1 MKRPARVSNRWTYS
15 CPFCPSDYGLYAL
28 QLESLDDHRNG
39 GYRSQWNARHIL
51 TKSPGELEHEPQDE
65 SITTY
70 VSPTIQRD
78 PDRRGTGQ
86 YVNHT
91 GKWGEDRAGGKT
103 PWPLRLSTS
112 TVQFSS
118 LSVEKA
124 CERIAA
130 LGFAAV
136 DFWHAGF
143 GCPHLD
149 EIEKRLGPE
158 GLKDLLAKNHL
169 KLYAF
174 TCYNVGKNAGYPRFA
189 ELLGKAGG
197 GVAVRE
203 ARYGKVQNLT
213 AEMKAL
219 LEQLKPQLELAEKY
233 HSRIAVENHAD
244 SLLNSKD
251 SFKAF
256 VELNRNPRLGI
267 ALAPYHLQAAGIS
280 VEEVIGIAGKQL
292 LFFYA
297 WQHADGMK
305 QLPGIGPAD
314 FTPWIAALARAGYA
328 EYVNP
333 FMHGHPGPDEM
344 AKGLAT
350 ARDYLVRCHRQGR
363 GGLLKPRRPEQACAV
378 PA

>member
-1 MKRPARVSNRWTYS
+1 MHDRQLSRRAFLQQSSAVLAGAALAGTLSARATA
-15 CPFCPSDYGLYAL
+15 GEAL
-28 QLESLDDHRNG
+28 
-39 GYRSQWNARHIL
+39 A
-51 TKSPGELEHEPQDE
+51 GE
-65 SITTY
+65 
-70 VSPTIQRD
+70 
-78 PDRRGTGQ
+78 
-86 YVNHT
+86 
-91 GKWGEDRAGGKT
+91 KA
-103 PWPLRLSTS
+103 PWPMRMSTS

-124 CERIAA
+124 CEQIAA

-136 DFWHAGF
+136 DFWHSGF

-149 EIEKRLGPE
+149 DIEKRLGSE
-158 GLKDLLAKNHL
+158 GLKDLLAKNKL

-174 TCYNVGKNAGYPRFA
+174 SCYNAGYPRFA

-197 GVAVRE
+197 GLAVRE
-203 ARYGKVQNLT
+203 ARYGKVQNL
-213 AEMKAL
+213 AEEMKAF

-233 HSRIAVENHAD
+233 NSRIAIENHGD

-256 VELNRNPRLGI
+256 VELNSNPRLGI
-267 ALAPYHLQAAGIS
+267 ALAPYHLQAAKIP
-280 VEEVIGIAGKQL
+280 VEEVIAIVGKQL

-297 WQHADGMK
+297 WQNGAGMK
-305 QLPGIGPAD
+305 QLPGVGPAD
-314 FTPWIAALARAGYA
+314 FTPWIAALAKAGYA

-350 ARDYLVRCHRQGR
+350 ARDYLVQCHKKALAGS
-363 GGLLKPRRPEQACAV
+363 
-378 PA
+378 

>member
-1 MKRPARVSNRWTYS
+1 MHDRQLSRRAFLQNSSAVLAGAALANALSARAIAGPAS
-15 CPFCPSDYGLYAL
+15 A
-28 QLESLDDHRNG
+28 
-39 GYRSQWNARHIL
+39 
-51 TKSPGELEHEPQDE
+51 GE
-65 SITTY
+65 
-70 VSPTIQRD
+70 
-78 PDRRGTGQ
+78 
-86 YVNHT
+86 
-91 GKWGEDRAGGKT
+91 KA
-103 PWPLRLSTS
+103 PWPMRMSTS

-130 LGFAAV
+130 LGFEAV

-149 EIEKRLGPE
+149 DIEKRLGAE
-158 GLKDLLAKNHL
+158 GLKELLAKTKL

-174 TCYNVGKNAGYPRFA
+174 TCYNVGYPRFA

-197 GVAVRE
+197 GLAVRE

-213 AEMKAL
+213 EEMKAF
-219 LEQLKPQLELAEKY
+219 LEQLKPQVELAEKY
-233 HSRIAVENHAD
+233 STRIAIENHGN

-256 VELNRNPRLGI
+256 VDLNRSPRLGI
-267 ALAPYHLQAAGIS
+267 ALAPYHLQAAKIP
-280 VEEVIGIAGKQL
+280 VEEVIGIVGKQL

-297 WQHADGMK
+297 WQQGADMK
-305 QLPGIGPAD
+305 QLPGVGPAD
-314 FTPWIAALARAGYA
+314 FTPWIAALAKAGYA

-350 ARDYLVRCHRQGR
+350 ARDYLVQCHKKATAT
-363 GGLLKPRRPEQACAV
+363 L
-378 PA
+378 

>member
-1 MKRPARVSNRWTYS
+1 MHNKQLSRRTFLQQSSTLLAGAALANTLTTRV
-15 CPFCPSDYGLYAL
+15 YA
-28 QLESLDDHRNG
+28 
-39 GYRSQWNARHIL
+39 
-51 TKSPGELEHEPQDE
+51 
-65 SITTY
+65 
-70 VSPTIQRD
+70 
-78 PDRRGTGQ
+78 
-86 YVNHT
+86 
-91 GKWGEDRAGGKT
+91 GEDHSGEKS

-136 DFWHAGF
+136 NFWHAGF

-174 TCYNVGKNAGYPRFA
+174 TCYNVGTNAGYPRLV
-189 ELLGKAGG
+189 EMLGKAGG

-219 LEQLKPQLELAEKY
+219 LEQLKPQLELAEKH
-233 HSRIAVENHAD
+233 HSRIAVENHEG

-280 VEEVIGIAGKQL
+280 VEDVIAIAGKQL

-297 WQHADGMK
+297 WQHAEGMK
-305 QLPGIGPAD
+305 QLPGVGPAD
-314 FTPWIAALARAGYA
+314 FTPWVASLAKAGYA

-350 ARDYLVRCHRQGR
+350 ARDYLVRCHR
-363 GGLLKPRRPEQACAV
+363 KAV
-378 PA
+378 AIG

>member
-1 MKRPARVSNRWTYS
+1 MRDNRLSRRTFLQQSSTFLAGAALANTLSTRACAGEEPAAT
-15 CPFCPSDYGLYAL
+15 
-28 QLESLDDHRNG
+28 Q
-39 GYRSQWNARHIL
+39 
-51 TKSPGELEHEPQDE
+51 K
-65 SITTY
+65 
-70 VSPTIQRD
+70 
-78 PDRRGTGQ
+78 
-86 YVNHT
+86 
-91 GKWGEDRAGGKT
+91 

-149 EIEKRLGPE
+149 EIEKRLRPE

-174 TCYNVGKNAGYPRFA
+174 TCYNVGGNAGYPRFA

-197 GVAVRE
+197 GLAVRE
-203 ARYGKVQNLT
+203 ARYGKIQDLT
-213 AEMKAL
+213 AEMKVF
-219 LEQLKPQLELAEKY
+219 LEQLKPELELAGRFN
-233 HSRIAVENHAD
+233 SRIAIENHAD

-292 LFFYA
+292 FFFYA
-297 WQHADGMK
+297 WQHAEGMK
-305 QLPGIGPAD
+305 QLPGVGPTD
-314 FTPWIAALARAGYA
+314 FTPWIAALARVNYA

-344 AKGLAT
+344 AKELAT
-350 ARDYLVRCHRQGR
+350 ARDFLIRC
-363 GGLLKPRRPEQACAV
+363 RRAV
-378 PA
+378 GPG

>member
-1 MKRPARVSNRWTYS
+1 MYDKQLSRRRFLQQTSTVLAATAAAHVSTARV
-15 CPFCPSDYGLYAL
+15 DG
-28 QLESLDDHRNG
+28 
-39 GYRSQWNARHIL
+39 
-51 TKSPGELEHEPQDE
+51 
-65 SITTY
+65 
-70 VSPTIQRD
+70 
-78 PDRRGTGQ
+78 
-86 YVNHT
+86 
-91 GKWGEDRAGGKT
+91 GEDRAGKKT
-103 PWPLRLSTS
+103 SWPLRLSTS

-124 CERIAA
+124 CERIAT

-174 TCYNVGKNAGYPRFA
+174 SCYNVGASAGYPRFA

-203 ARYGKVQNLT
+203 ARYGKVKDLT
-213 AEMKAL
+213 VEMKEF

-233 HSRIAVENHAD
+233 NSRIAIENHAD
-244 SLLNSKD
+244 SLLSSKD

-267 ALAPYHLQAAGIS
+267 ALAPYHLQAEGIS
-280 VEEVIGIAGKQL
+280 VEEVIAIAGKQL

-305 QLPGIGPAD
+305 QLPGVGPAD

-333 FMHGHPGPDEM
+333 FMHGHPDVEPM

-350 ARDYLVRCHRQGR
+350 ARDYLVRCHQ
-363 GGLLKPRRPEQACAV
+363 KAMAIS
-378 PA
+378 

>member
-1 MKRPARVSNRWTYS
+1 MYKQQVSRRTFLHASSTVLAGAALSNALSTPVDAGENR
-15 CPFCPSDYGLYAL
+15 
-28 QLESLDDHRNG
+28 G
-39 GYRSQWNARHIL
+39 GN
-51 TKSPGELEHEPQDE
+51 
-65 SITTY
+65 
-70 VSPTIQRD
+70 
-78 PDRRGTGQ
+78 
-86 YVNHT
+86 
-91 GKWGEDRAGGKT
+91 KT
-103 PWPLRLSTS
+103 PWSLRLSTS

-124 CERIAA
+124 CARIAA

-174 TCYNVGKNAGYPRFA
+174 TCYNVGPNAGYPRFA
-189 ELLGKAGG
+189 EILGKAGG

-203 ARYGKVQNLT
+203 ARYGKIQDLT

-233 HSRIAVENHAD
+233 NSRIAIENHAD

-256 VELNRNPRLGI
+256 VELNRNHRLGI

-297 WQHADGMK
+297 WQHAEGMK
-305 QLPGIGPAD
+305 QLPGVGPAD
-314 FTPWIAALARAGYA
+314 FTPWIAALARTGYP

-344 AKGLAT
+344 ASGLETARTYLIQCYRKGLAT
-350 ARDYLVRCHRQGR
+350 S
-363 GGLLKPRRPEQACAV
+363 
-378 PA
+378 

>member
-1 MKRPARVSNRWTYS
+1 MYDKQLSRRTFLQHSSAVLTAA
-15 CPFCPSDYGLYAL
+15 GLANTL
-28 QLESLDDHRNG
+28 SR
-39 GYRSQWNARHIL
+39 RANA
-51 TKSPGELEHEPQDE
+51 GE
-65 SITTY
+65 
-70 VSPTIQRD
+70 
-78 PDRRGTGQ
+78 G
-86 YVNHT
+86 
-91 GKWGEDRAGGKT
+91 RAGEKT
-103 PWPLRLSTS
+103 SWPLRLSTS
-112 TVQFSS
+112 TVQFSA

-136 DFWHAGF
+136 NFWPAGF
-143 GCPHLD
+143 GCPHMD
-149 EIEKRLGPE
+149 EIAKRLGPE

-174 TCYNVGKNAGYPRFA
+174 TCYNVGRNAGYPRFA

-197 GVAVRE
+197 GLAVRE
-203 ARYGKVQNLT
+203 ARYGKVKNLT
-213 AEMKAL
+213 AEMKVL

-233 HSRIAVENHAD
+233 NSRIAIENHAD

-251 SFKAF
+251 SFRAF

-280 VEEVIGIAGKQL
+280 VEEVIGIVGKQL

-314 FTPWIAALARAGYA
+314 FTPWIAALAQAGYA

-333 FMHGHPGPDEM
+333 FMHGHPGPEEM

-350 ARDYLVRCHRQGR
+350 ARDYLVRCHRKAR
-363 GGLLKPRRPEQACAV
+363 ASS
-378 PA
+378 

>member
-1 MKRPARVSNRWTYS
+1 MHNTRLSRRTFFQCSSA
-15 CPFCPSDYGLYAL
+15 AL
-28 QLESLDDHRNG
+28 AGAAL
-39 GYRSQWNARHIL
+39 A
-51 TKSPGELEHEPQDE
+51 
-65 SITTY
+65 
-70 VSPTIQRD
+70 
-78 PDRRGTGQ
+78 
-86 YVNHT
+86 HT
-91 GKWGEDRAGGKT
+91 SSTRIDAQETRAGEKT

-118 LSVEKA
+118 LSIEKA

-136 DFWHAGF
+136 DFWPAGF

-158 GLKDLLAKNHL
+158 GLKDLLAKHHL

-174 TCYNVGKNAGYPRFA
+174 TCYNVGANAGYPRFA
-189 ELLGKAGG
+189 EILGKAGG

-203 ARYGKVQNLT
+203 SRNGNVANLT
-213 AEMKAL
+213 AEMKAF
-219 LEQLKPQLELAEKY
+219 LEQLKPSLELAEKY
-233 HSRIAVENHAD
+233 NSRIAVENHGG

-267 ALAPYHLQAAGIS
+267 ALAPYHLQAAEIS
-280 VEEVIGIAGKQL
+280 VAEIIGIVGRQL

-297 WQHADGMK
+297 WQHAEGMK
-305 QLPGIGPAD
+305 QLPGVGPAD
-314 FTPWIAALARAGYA
+314 FTPWIAALAQTGYA

-350 ARDYLVRCHRQGR
+350 ARDYLIRCHQ
-363 GGLLKPRRPEQACAV
+363 KAV
-378 PA
+378 AAS

>member
-1 MKRPARVSNRWTYS
+1 MHDRQLSRRTFLQHSSAVLAGAALANTLSARAT
-15 CPFCPSDYGLYAL
+15 A
-28 QLESLDDHRNG
+28 
-39 GYRSQWNARHIL
+39 
-51 TKSPGELEHEPQDE
+51 GE
-65 SITTY
+65 
-70 VSPTIQRD
+70 
-78 PDRRGTGQ
+78 
-86 YVNHT
+86 
-91 GKWGEDRAGGKT
+91 KT
-103 PWPLRLSTS
+103 PWPMRMSTS

-124 CERIAA
+124 CEQIAA

-149 EIEKRLGPE
+149 DIEKRLGAE
-158 GLKDLLAKNHL
+158 GLKDLLAKNKL
-169 KLYAF
+169 KLCAF
-174 TCYNVGKNAGYPRFA
+174 TCYNVGSNAVYSRFA

-197 GVAVRE
+197 GLAVRE
-203 ARYGKVQNLT
+203 ARYGKVTDLT

-219 LEQLKPQLELAEKY
+219 LETLKPQLELAEKY
-233 HSRIAVENHAD
+233 NSRIAVENHD
-244 SLLNSKD
+244 NSLLNSKD

-256 VELNRNPRLGI
+256 VELNSNSRLGI
-267 ALAPYHLQAAGIS
+267 ALAPYHLQAAKIP
-280 VEEVIGIAGKQL
+280 VEDVIGIVGKQL

-297 WQHADGMK
+297 WQNGAGMK
-305 QLPGIGPAD
+305 QLPGVGPAD

-350 ARDYLVRCHRQGR
+350 ARDYLVRCHKKA
-363 GGLLKPRRPEQACAV
+363 LAAS
-378 PA
+378 

>member
-1 MKRPARVSNRWTYS
+1 MHDKQLSRRTFLRQSSTVLAGAALSNALSTRV
-15 CPFCPSDYGLYAL
+15 
-28 QLESLDDHRNG
+28 
-39 GYRSQWNARHIL
+39 NA
-51 TKSPGELEHEPQDE
+51 
-65 SITTY
+65 
-70 VSPTIQRD
+70 
-78 PDRRGTGQ
+78 
-86 YVNHT
+86 
-91 GKWGEDRAGGKT
+91 GEDCAGEKT

-158 GLKDLLAKNHL
+158 GLKDLLAKTNL
-169 KLYAF
+169 NLYAF
-174 TCYNVGKNAGYPRFA
+174 TCYNVGANAGYPRFA
-189 ELLGKAGG
+189 EILGKAGG

-203 ARYGKVQNLT
+203 ARYGKIKSLT

-233 HSRIAVENHAD
+233 NSRIAIENHAD
-244 SLLNSKD
+244 SLLNSRD

-297 WQHADGMK
+297 WQHAEGLK
-305 QLPGIGPAD
+305 QLPGIGQAD
-314 FTPWIAALARAGYA
+314 FAPWLAALARAGYA

-333 FMHGHPGPDEM
+333 FMHGHPGPDEI

-350 ARDYLVRCHRQGR
+350 ARDYLVRCHR
-363 GGLLKPRRPEQACAV
+363 KAV
-378 PA
+378 ATS

>member
-1 MKRPARVSNRWTYS
+1 MHDKQLSRRTFLQRSNAVLA
-15 CPFCPSDYGLYAL
+15 GAAL
-28 QLESLDDHRNG
+28 T
-39 GYRSQWNARHIL
+39 NALSSRA
-51 TKSPGELEHEPQDE
+51 DA
-65 SITTY
+65 
-70 VSPTIQRD
+70 
-78 PDRRGTGQ
+78 
-86 YVNHT
+86 
-91 GKWGEDRAGGKT
+91 GEDRVGEKT
-103 PWPLRLSTS
+103 PWPLQLSTS

-149 EIEKRLGPE
+149 EIEKRLGSE
-158 GLKDLLAKNHL
+158 GLKDLLAKNSL

-174 TCYNVGKNAGYPRFA
+174 TCYNVGANAGYPRFA

-203 ARYGKVQNLT
+203 ARYGKIKDLT
-213 AEMKAL
+213 AEMKDL

-233 HSRIAVENHAD
+233 NSRIAIENHAD

-251 SFKAF
+251 SFKAL

-267 ALAPYHLQAAGIS
+267 ALAPYHLQAAEIP

-297 WQHADGMK
+297 WQNAKGTK
-305 QLPGIGPAD
+305 QLPGVGPAD

-344 AKGLAT
+344 TKGLVT
-350 ARDYLVRCHRQGR
+350 ARDYLVQCH
-363 GGLLKPRRPEQACAV
+363 KKAMAIS
-378 PA
+378 